1 MHGFDDIAP
10 SPADTSV
17 PTGPWYTELTRY
29 HWFVLFVAALGWLF
43 DTMDQQLFVL
53 ARNPAMKELLASG
66 GIPTSTENVTWYGGL
81 ATSVFM
87 IGWATGGLG
96 FGILG
101 DRWGRAKVMLWT
113 ILIYSVCTGLSAFS
127 VSVWDFAAYRF
138 LTGLGVGGE
147 FAVGVSLVAEVMPS
161 RARPFAL
168 GLLQALSGVGNIAAA
183 LISISLGLL
192 NQDEAHTVSNWRVM
206 FAIGT
211 LPALLAI
218 LIRSQ
223 LKEPEKWQSLSAE
236 EQKKKLGSYT
246 VMLGNPVWRKH
257 ALLGMLLGFS
267 GVVGLWGIG
276 FFAPDLTRGVFQKKF
291 QSDDRAAGAAE
302 LDRNFIHLA
311 ASHPAALTK
320 VARQPQPNDLLSPES
335 ADRDALKDATV
346 VFAAIQSLSLEKPP
360 ADGTKYSSDEIL
372 TVLDR
377 TETPLNLKNPKPIGQ
392 SEASYKRRA
401 AYLTAANA
409 EKVADPEAVLV
420 KDAKRITDRAQ
431 KLGANLT
438 LWAGITSVMLNLGA
452 MLGISAFSYFTYYT
466 GRRPAMA
473 LSYFLAM
480 ISTAIVFWYLREFS
494 QIFWMMPMMGFCQL
508 ALFGGYAIYFP
519 ELFPTYLRS
528 TGTSFCYNVGRFVA
542 AAGPFTLGYLTSNVF
557 SEANG
562 YVDGFRIA
570 AVTMCSVFLIGL
582 VTIYFCPETKGKPL
596 PE

>member
-1 MHGFDDIAP
+1 MHGFEEMSPA
-10 SPADTSV
+10 PADT
-17 PTGPWYTELTRY
+17 TEFNGPWYKELTRY
-29 HWFVLFVAALGWLF
+29 HWFVLMVAALGWLF

-53 ARNPAMKELLASG
+53 ARNPAMKELLANG
-66 GIPTSTENVTWYGGL
+66 GIPATPENVTWYGGL

-87 IGWATGGLG
+87 IGWASGGLG

-101 DRWGRAKVMLWT
+101 DRWGRARVMLWT
-113 ILIYSVCTGLSAFS
+113 ILIYSICTGLSAFS
-127 VSVWDFAAYRF
+127 VSVYDFAAFRF

-147 FAVGVSLVAEVMPS
+147 FAVGVSLVAEVMPA

-168 GLLQALSGVGNIAAA
+168 GLLQALSGVGNIMAA

-206 FAIGT
+206 FMIGT

-218 LIRSQ
+218 LIRSR
-223 LKEPEKWQSLSAE
+223 LKEPERWQSLTAE
-236 EQKKKLGSYT
+236 EQKKKLGSYAIL
-246 VMLGNPVWRKH
+246 LGTPIWRKH

-291 QSDDRAAGAAE
+291 QSDDRSAGGAE
-302 LDRNFIHLA
+302 QDRKFIHLIA
-311 ASHPAALTK
+311 QYPAEFQK
-320 VARQPQPNDLLSPES
+320 FEKKPQPNDLLSPES
-335 ADRDALKDATV
+335 SDNDALKDATV
-346 VFAAIQSLSLEKPP
+346 LYAAIQKLAADEAPAAGTSYTAEQILS
-360 ADGTKYSSDEIL
+360 IL
-372 TVLDR
+372 DKTD
-377 TETPLNLKNPKPIGQ
+377 TPLNAKNPAPKGQ
-392 SEASYKRRA
+392 SEASRKRRA
-401 AYLTAANA
+401 EYLAAEA
-409 EKVADPEAVLV
+409 AGEKSQPSEMTGHVE
-420 KDAKRITDRAQ
+420 RISARSQ
-431 KLGANLT
+431 RLGANLT

-480 ISTAIVFWYLREFS
+480 ISTAAVFWYLREFS
-494 QIFWMMPMMGFCQL
+494 QIFWMVPLMGFCQL

-542 AAGPFTLGYLTSNVF
+542 AAGPFTLGYLTSNIF

-562 YVDGFRIA
+562 YAEGMRYAGVS
-570 AVTMCSVFLIGL
+570 MCSVFLIGL
-582 VTIYFCPETKGKPL
+582 FAIPFAPETKGKPL